1 MPNHQASEQMLGYLY
16 QVRYALALLLEN
28 DNSDCQISIE
38 KFDDVAFSKDDIPI
52 QLIQLKHHIQHQG
65 NLADAST
72 DMWRTIKVWLDAI
85 SETPDI
91 LDGTN
96 FLIITTATAPIDS
109 AAFLLKKDSN
119 RNPDTAYEKLK
130 TVCFSS
136 VNQAHQRYYDA
147 FREAGEDTVKQLIR
161 QIYIIDRA
169 SNIIDVEK
177 DILKHIRY
185 SCIPK
190 HQKMIYERLEG
201 WWFKKAIDALC
212 CDTPVFV
219 NQNQVRSFIVSVSQE
234 YADDNLPIDILDIDD
249 LQEDNFSANEK
260 IFHEQLKLIC
270 LGNHRMQL
278 ALRDYYRAFRQRA
291 SWVRNDLLYVNEL
304 GQYEQRLIDEWE
316 HAFAA
321 MEETLSETNNATEGE
336 KAKEGRQLF
345 SDIEKRDIR
354 IRPKCQEAFI
364 MRGSYHILANQ
375 LKIGW
380 HVDFFARLKQ
390 LLKRDEQN
398 RQKEQPTNRQMEI
411 KRAWGVSRAQKP

>member
-161 QIYIIDRA
+161 QIYIIDCA

-212 CDTPVFV
+212 CDMPVFV

-321 MEETLSETNNATEGE
+321 MEETLSEINNATEGE

-380 HVDFFARLKQ
+380 HVDFFDRLKQ
-390 LLKRDEQN
+390 LLN
-398 RQKEQPTNRQMEI
+398 T
-411 KRAWGVSRAQKP
+411 

>member
-119 RNPDTAYEKLK
+119 RNPDTAYQKLK

-161 QIYIIDRA
+161 QIYIIDCA

-270 LGNHRMQL
+270 LSNHRMQL

-321 MEETLSETNNATEGE
+321 MEETLSETNNATEEE

-380 HVDFFARLKQ
+380 HVDFFDRLKQ
-390 LLKRDEQN
+390 LLN
-398 RQKEQPTNRQMEI
+398 T
-411 KRAWGVSRAQKP
+411 

>member
-28 DNSDCQISIE
+28 DNSECQISIE

-72 DMWRTIKVWLDAI
+72 DMWRTIKVWIDAI

-119 RNPDTAYEKLK
+119 RNPDTAYQKLK

-161 QIYIIDRA
+161 QIYIIDCA

-249 LQEDNFSANEK
+249 LQESNFSANEK

-321 MEETLSETNNATEGE
+321 MEETLSETNNATEEE

-380 HVDFFARLKQ
+380 HVDFFDRLKQ
-390 LLKRDEQN
+390 LLN
-398 RQKEQPTNRQMEI
+398 T
-411 KRAWGVSRAQKP
+411 

>member
-16 QVRYALALLLEN
+16 QVRYALALLLGN
-28 DNSDCQISIE
+28 DNSDCRISIE

-96 FLIITTATAPIDS
+96 FLIITTATAPIGS

-119 RNPDTAYEKLK
+119 RNPDTAYQKLK

-161 QIYIIDRA
+161 QIYIIDCA

-249 LQEDNFSANEK
+249 LQESNFSANEK

-321 MEETLSETNNATEGE
+321 MEETLSETNNATEEE

-380 HVDFFARLKQ
+380 HVDFFDRLKQ
-390 LLKRDEQN
+390 LLN
-398 RQKEQPTNRQMEI
+398 T
-411 KRAWGVSRAQKP
+411 

>member
-52 QLIQLKHHIQHQG
+52 QPIQLKHHIQHQG

-119 RNPDTAYEKLK
+119 RNPDAAYQKLK

-161 QIYIIDRA
+161 QIYIIDCA

-249 LQEDNFSANEK
+249 LQESNFSANEK

-321 MEETLSETNNATEGE
+321 MEETLSETNNATEEE

-380 HVDFFARLKQ
+380 HVDFFDRLKQ
-390 LLKRDEQN
+390 LLN
-398 RQKEQPTNRQMEI
+398 T
-411 KRAWGVSRAQKP
+411 

>member
-85 SETPDI
+85 SETLDI

-119 RNPDTAYEKLK
+119 RNPDTAYQKLK

-161 QIYIIDRA
+161 QIYIIDCA

-249 LQEDNFSANEK
+249 LQESNFSANEK

-321 MEETLSETNNATEGE
+321 MEETLSETNNATEEE
-336 KAKEGRQLF
+336 KVKEGRQLF

-380 HVDFFARLKQ
+380 HVDFFDRLKQ
-390 LLKRDEQN
+390 LLN
-398 RQKEQPTNRQMEI
+398 T
-411 KRAWGVSRAQKP
+411 

>member
-119 RNPDTAYEKLK
+119 RNPDTAYQKLK

-161 QIYIIDRA
+161 QIYIIDCA

-249 LQEDNFSANEK
+249 LQESNFSANEK

-270 LGNHRMQL
+270 LSNHRMQL

-321 MEETLSETNNATEGE
+321 MEETLSETNNATEEE
-336 KAKEGRQLF
+336 KAKEVRQLF

-380 HVDFFARLKQ
+380 HVDFFDRLKQ
-390 LLKRDEQN
+390 LLN
-398 RQKEQPTNRQMEI
+398 T
-411 KRAWGVSRAQKP
+411 

>member
-161 QIYIIDRA
+161 QIYIIDCA

-249 LQEDNFSANEK
+249 LQEGNFSANEK

-270 LGNHRMQL
+270 LGNRRMQL

-321 MEETLSETNNATEGE
+321 MEETLSETNNATEEE

-380 HVDFFARLKQ
+380 HVDFFDRLKQ
-390 LLKRDEQN
+390 LLN
-398 RQKEQPTNRQMEI
+398 T
-411 KRAWGVSRAQKP
+411 

>member
-119 RNPDTAYEKLK
+119 RNPDTAYQKLK

-136 VNQAHQRYYDA
+136 VNQAHQRYYVA

-161 QIYIIDRA
+161 QIYIIDCA

-249 LQEDNFSANEK
+249 LQESNFSANEK

-321 MEETLSETNNATEGE
+321 MEETLSETNNATEEE

-380 HVDFFARLKQ
+380 HVDFFDRLKQ
-390 LLKRDEQN
+390 LLN
-398 RQKEQPTNRQMEI
+398 T
-411 KRAWGVSRAQKP
+411 

>member
-119 RNPDTAYEKLK
+119 RNPDTAYQKLK

-161 QIYIIDRA
+161 QIYIIDCA

-190 HQKMIYERLEG
+190 HQKMIYERLED

-249 LQEDNFSANEK
+249 LQESNFSANEK

-321 MEETLSETNNATEGE
+321 MEETLSETNNATEEE

-380 HVDFFARLKQ
+380 HVDFFDRLKQ
-390 LLKRDEQN
+390 LLN
-398 RQKEQPTNRQMEI
+398 T
-411 KRAWGVSRAQKP
+411 

>member
-119 RNPDTAYEKLK
+119 RNPDAAYQKLK

-161 QIYIIDRA
+161 QIYIIDCA

-201 WWFKKAIDALC
+201 WCFKKAIDALC

-249 LQEDNFSANEK
+249 LQESNFSANEK

-321 MEETLSETNNATEGE
+321 MEETLSETNNATEEE

-380 HVDFFARLKQ
+380 HVDFFDRLKQ
-390 LLKRDEQN
+390 LLN
-398 RQKEQPTNRQMEI
+398 T
-411 KRAWGVSRAQKP
+411 

>member
-85 SETPDI
+85 SETLDI

-161 QIYIIDRA
+161 QIYIIDCA

-219 NQNQVRSFIVSVSQE
+219 NQNQVRSFVVSVSQE

-354 IRPKCQEAFI
+354 IRPKCQETFI

-380 HVDFFARLKQ
+380 HVDFFDRLKQ
-390 LLKRDEQN
+390 LLN
-398 RQKEQPTNRQMEI
+398 T
-411 KRAWGVSRAQKP
+411 

>member
-119 RNPDTAYEKLK
+119 RNPDTAYQKLK

-161 QIYIIDRA
+161 QIYIIDCA

-249 LQEDNFSANEK
+249 LQESNFSANEK

-278 ALRDYYRAFRQRA
+278 ALRDHYRAFRQRA

-321 MEETLSETNNATEGE
+321 MEETLSETNNATEEE

-380 HVDFFARLKQ
+380 HVDFFDRLKQ
-390 LLKRDEQN
+390 LLN
-398 RQKEQPTNRQMEI
+398 T
-411 KRAWGVSRAQKP
+411 

>member
-161 QIYIIDRA
+161 QIYIIDCA

-234 YADDNLPIDILDIDD
+234 YADDNLPIDVLDIDD

-321 MEETLSETNNATEGE
+321 MEETLSETNNATEEE

-380 HVDFFARLKQ
+380 HVDFFDRLKQ
-390 LLKRDEQN
+390 LLN
-398 RQKEQPTNRQMEI
+398 T
-411 KRAWGVSRAQKP
+411 

>member
-119 RNPDTAYEKLK
+119 RNPDTAYQKLK

-161 QIYIIDRA
+161 QIYIIDCA

-212 CDTPVFV
+212 YDTPVFV

-249 LQEDNFSANEK
+249 LQESNFSANEK

-321 MEETLSETNNATEGE
+321 MEETLSETNNATEEE

-380 HVDFFARLKQ
+380 HVDFFDRLKQ
-390 LLKRDEQN
+390 LLN
-398 RQKEQPTNRQMEI
+398 T
-411 KRAWGVSRAQKP
+411 

>member
-65 NLADAST
+65 NLANAST

-119 RNPDTAYEKLK
+119 RNPDTAYQKLK

-161 QIYIIDRA
+161 QIYIIDCA

-249 LQEDNFSANEK
+249 LQESNFSANEK

-321 MEETLSETNNATEGE
+321 MEETLSETNNATEE
-336 KAKEGRQLF
+336 KVKEGRQLF

-380 HVDFFARLKQ
+380 HVDFFDRLKQ
-390 LLKRDEQN
+390 LLN
-398 RQKEQPTNRQMEI
+398 T
-411 KRAWGVSRAQKP
+411 

>member
-1 MPNHQASEQMLGYLY
+1 MQNHQASAQMLGYLY
-16 QVRYALALLLEN
+16 QVRYALVLLLEN
-28 DNSDCQISIE
+28 DNSDCQVSIE
-38 KFDDVAFSKDDIPI
+38 HFDDVAFGIDDTPI
-52 QLIQLKHHIQHQG
+52 QRIQLKHHIKHQG
-65 NLADAST
+65 DLSDAST

-85 SETPDI
+85 SESPDI
-91 LDGTN
+91 LSGTN

-161 QIYIIDRA
+161 QIYIIDCA

-201 WWFKKAIDALC
+201 WWFNKAIDALC

-234 YADDNLPIDILDIDD
+234 YADDNLPIDILDTDD
-249 LQEDNFSANEK
+249 LQEGNFSANEK

-278 ALRDYYRAFRQRA
+278 ALRDYYRAFNQRA

-321 MEETLSETNNATEGE
+321 MEETLSETNNATEKE

-380 HVDFFARLKQ
+380 HVDFFDRLKQ
-390 LLKRDEQN
+390 LLN
-398 RQKEQPTNRQMEI
+398 T
-411 KRAWGVSRAQKP
+411 

>member
-1 MPNHQASEQMLGYLY
+1 MSNHQASEQMLGYLY

-38 KFDDVAFSKDDIPI
+38 RFDDVAFSNDDIPI

-65 NLADAST
+65 SLTDASA
-72 DMWRTIKVWLDAI
+72 DMWRTLKVWLDAI
-85 SETPDI
+85 SESPDI
-91 LDGTN
+91 LNGTN

-109 AAFLLKKDSN
+109 AAFLLKNDTN

-130 TVCFSS
+130 LVCSS
-136 VNQAHQRYYDA
+136 STNQAHQGYYA
-147 FREAGEDTVKQLIR
+147 SFMGTSEDTIKQLIR
-161 QIYIIDRA
+161 QMYIIDCA
-169 SNIIDVEK
+169 SNVIDVEK

-212 CDTPVFV
+212 SDTPVFV
-219 NQNQVRSFIVSVSQE
+219 NQNQVRSFIVTVSQE
-234 YADDNLPIDILDIDD
+234 YADDNLPIDIGDIDD
-249 LQEDNFSANEK
+249 LQESSFSDNEK

-270 LGNHRMQL
+270 LSNRRMQI

-291 SWVRNDLLYVNEL
+291 SWIRNNLLYINEL
-304 GQYEQRLIDEWE
+304 DRYEDRLIDEWE
-316 HAFAA
+316 HAFVV
-321 MEETLSETNNATEGE
+321 MEETLSTTDNATDEA
-336 KAKEGRQLF
+336 KAREGRQLF
-345 SDIEKRDIR
+345 SNMENKDIR

-380 HVDFFARLKQ
+380 HVDFFERLKQ
-390 LLKRDEQN
+390 LLN
-398 RQKEQPTNRQMEI
+398 
-411 KRAWGVSRAQKP
+411 A

>member
-119 RNPDTAYEKLK
+119 RNPDTAYQKLK

-219 NQNQVRSFIVSVSQE
+219 NQNQVRFFIVSVSQE

-249 LQEDNFSANEK
+249 LQESNFSANEK

-321 MEETLSETNNATEGE
+321 MEETLSETNNATEEE
-336 KAKEGRQLF
+336 KVKEGRQLF

-380 HVDFFARLKQ
+380 HVDFFDRLKQ
-390 LLKRDEQN
+390 LLN
-398 RQKEQPTNRQMEI
+398 T
-411 KRAWGVSRAQKP
+411 

>member
-161 QIYIIDRA
+161 QIYIIDCA

-249 LQEDNFSANEK
+249 LQESNFSANEK

-321 MEETLSETNNATEGE
+321 MEETLSETNNATEEE

-380 HVDFFARLKQ
+380 HVDFFDRLKQ
-390 LLKRDEQN
+390 LLN
-398 RQKEQPTNRQMEI
+398 T
-411 KRAWGVSRAQKP
+411 

>member
-16 QVRYALALLLEN
+16 QVRYALVLLLEN
-28 DNSDCQISIE
+28 DNADCQISIE
-38 KFDDVAFSKDDIPI
+38 KFDDVAFAKDGVPV

-65 NLADAST
+65 SLTDAST

-85 SETPDI
+85 SENPNI
-91 LDGTN
+91 LNETN
-96 FLIITTATAPIDS
+96 FLIITTAIAPSDS

-119 RNPDTAYEKLK
+119 RNPKAAYEKLK
-130 TVCFSS
+130 SVCLRSE
-136 VNQAHQRYYDA
+136 NQTHQKYYDA
-147 FREAGEDTVKQLIR
+147 FKEASEDTVKELIK
-161 QIYIIDRA
+161 QIYVIDCA
-169 SNIIDVEK
+169 SNIVDVEK

-190 HQKMIYERLEG
+190 HQRLIYERLEG

-212 CDTPVFV
+212 SDTPVFV
-219 NQNQVRSFIVSVSQE
+219 SQNQVRSFIVSVSHE
-234 YADDNLPIDILDIDD
+234 YAEDNLPIDILDNDD
-249 LQEDNFSANEK
+249 FQEGNFSADEK
-260 IFHEQLKLIC
+260 IFYEQLKLIC

-291 SWVRNDLLYVNEL
+291 SWIRNDLLYVNEL

-321 MEETLSETNNATEGE
+321 MEETLSGIGNNTEDE

-345 SDIEKRDIR
+345 SDMEKRDIR

-364 MRGSYHILANQ
+364 MRGSYHILSNQ
-375 LKIGW
+375 LKVGW
-380 HVDFFARLKQ
+380 HIDFFERLKQ
-390 LLKRDEQN
+390 LLNE
-398 RQKEQPTNRQMEI
+398 
-411 KRAWGVSRAQKP
+411 

>member
-38 KFDDVAFSKDDIPI
+38 KFDDVDFSKDDIPI

-119 RNPDTAYEKLK
+119 RNPDTAYQKLK

-161 QIYIIDRA
+161 QIYIIDCA

-234 YADDNLPIDILDIDD
+234 YADDNLTIDILDIDD
-249 LQEDNFSANEK
+249 LQESNFSANEK

-321 MEETLSETNNATEGE
+321 MEETLSETNNATEEE

-345 SDIEKRDIR
+345 SDIEKKDIR

-380 HVDFFARLKQ
+380 HVDFFDRLKQ
-390 LLKRDEQN
+390 LLN
-398 RQKEQPTNRQMEI
+398 T
-411 KRAWGVSRAQKP
+411 

>member
-291 SWVRNDLLYVNEL
+291 SWVQNDLLYVNEL

-398 RQKEQPTNRQMEI
+398 GRKEQPANRQMEI
-411 KRAWGVSRAQKP
+411 KRV

>member
-161 QIYIIDRA
+161 QIYIIDCA

-249 LQEDNFSANEK
+249 LQESNFSANEK

-321 MEETLSETNNATEGE
+321 MEETLSETNNATEEEKVKEEKKEEE
-336 KAKEGRQLF
+336 KAVCGSKIWDIF
-345 SDIEKRDIR
+345 SGSAVGDT
-354 IRPKCQEAFI
+354 FI
-364 MRGSYHILANQ
+364 SS
-375 LKIGW
+375 
-380 HVDFFARLKQ
+380 FAG
-390 LLKRDEQN
+390 N
-398 RQKEQPTNRQMEI
+398 RVFLD
-411 KRAWGVSRAQKP
+411 G